1 MDFHNI
7 GDRLTKKLGPLPLY
21 AWALIIVG
29 VGYVAYRYVGR
40 GASAAVS
47 PGSVAAPDATSSA
60 AEDSTG
66 SYTPSPD
73 TGSSGGGGVSLPS
86 ADTNGF
92 TASEYGTPD
101 YSGIYDLLAGYFD
114 SSAGIGLGSYG
125 QDAPVPSIANNAIPT
140 TSNVQTPVGTTRPG
154 PNGKMNTWNGTKWV
168 RVENAPTTAT
178 AARPPSKPAASNSA
192 THVNSTPA
200 KTVAQIQNAGVK
212 IGTVRNG
219 PNGKP
224 NRWNGS
230 RWVPV
235 N

>member
-47 PGSVAAPDATSSA
+47 PASVAAPDATSSA

-66 SYTPSPD
+66 SYGSPD
-73 TGSSGGGGVSLPS
+73 TGSAGGGGVSLPS
-86 ADTNGF
+86 ADTNVPA
-92 TASEYGTPD
+92 TSDYSAPD
-101 YSGIYDLLAGYFD
+101 YSNIYDLLAGYFD

-125 QDAPVPSIANNAIPT
+125 QDEPVPTIANNAIPT
-140 TSNVQTPVGTTRPG
+140 TSNVQTPIGTSRPG
-154 PNGKMNTWNGTKWV
+154 PNGKMNMWNGTKWV
-168 RVENAPTTAT
+168 PVENRPTGAT
-178 AARPPSKPAASNSA
+178 AARAPSKPAASNSA

-200 KTVAQIQNAGVK
+200 KTVAQIQNVGVK

-235 N
+235 K